1 MQEMIR
7 TGMIISGGHID
18 QDFALAFLKH
28 NAPDVFGRQS
38 ESGEQASR
46 GTRPTYVIAADAGL
60 LFCRDH
66 QIMPDAIV
74 GDFDS
79 ADRSLCEQY
88 VSSSGAQG
96 PLVKLYK
103 PEKDWT
109 DTELAAELA
118 LSEGLKEA
126 FLLGGTGTRLDH
138 VLGNIQVLDRM
149 LDLGLAITMV
159 DEHNRITVHNADF
172 AIRREAQWGKYVSFI
187 PWGGEVS
194 GLTLKG
200 FQYPLQDHTMR
211 VQGSLGVSNR
221 ITAEEA
227 RVSFTGGKLLMIE
240 SDDKKV
246 SAGAKNAEEYE
257 R

>member
-7 TGMIISGGHID
+7 TGMRISGGHID

-46 GTRPTYVIAADAGL
+46 GARPTYVIAADAGL
-60 LFCRDH
+60 VFCRDH

-88 VSSSGAQG
+88 VFSSGAQG

-149 LDLGLAITMV
+149 LDLGLGITMV
-159 DEHNRITVHNADF
+159 DEHTRITVHSTDF
-172 AIRREAQWGKYVSFI
+172 AIRREEQWGKYVSFI

-211 VQGSLGVSNR
+211 VQGSLGVSNQ

-227 RVSFTGGKLLMIE
+227 RIRFTGGKLLMIE

-246 SAGAKNAEEYE
+246 SPGARKSEECE